1 MEAGAGVVKPND
13 QIVEAEKTREAG
25 SVKRKM
31 EKCESTSDSTQ

>member
-25 SVKRKM
+25 SVKKKDG
-31 EKCESTSDSTQ
+31 EL